1 MMSSCNQG
9 QIKTMWLSFPL
20 WTTINFPADGCFN
33 YSTLS
38 EANRKST
45 YVTPYGTDGECDDSL
60 PAGWYRFVGAAGTKM
75 PTTLVRRFHCNTA
88 FSGWMNGAQPTM
100 EDGEVIRTVCF
111 TRASHPCKLTNKIK
125 VKNCGSY
132 FIYKL
137 VPVTTCK
144 SRYCGSG

>member
-9 QIKTMWLSFPL
+9 QIKTMWLSFPF

-45 YVTPYGTDGECDDSL
+45 YFTPVGNDGECDDSL
-60 PAGWYRFVGAAGTKM
+60 PVGWYRFVGAAGTKM
-75 PTTLVRRFHCNTA
+75 PTTSVGRFHCNTV
-88 FSGWMNGAQPTM
+88 FPGWMIGAQPTM

-111 TRASHPCKLTNKIK
+111 TRASDACKLTNQIK

-137 VPVTTCK
+137 VPVTTCI